1 MKFLVFNLA
10 VIGALGYLILNEG
23 IMNEETSGKS
33 VSSETLETPK
43 TVNHTKNAIA
53 EVKKAAQEASS
64 DIKNMVASE
73 LKKIE
78 DKKQVPVDL
87 KIKETST
94 AKQNNKEI
102 AVEVPVRPVN
112 KVPQHDDLERPGK
125 ITSKKNSQAGNNDN
139 PEFEK
144 NNDGARLKFMT
155 AKERRLELNRLARDM
170 EILFIK
176 KLNK

>member
-1 MKFLVFNLA
+1 
-10 VIGALGYLILNEG
+10 
-23 IMNEETSGKS
+23 MNEETSGKS
-33 VSSETLETPK
+33 VSSKTLETPK

-78 DKKQVPVDL
+78 DKKQVPVDH

-102 AVEVPVRPVN
+102 VVEVPVRPVN
-112 KVPQHDDLERPGK
+112 KVPQHDDLD
-125 ITSKKNSQAGNNDN
+125 SQPATLASVVRVIG
-139 PEFEK
+139 
-144 NNDGARLKFMT
+144 RST
-155 AKERRLELNRLARDM
+155 ATC
-170 EILFIK
+170 
-176 KLNK
+176 